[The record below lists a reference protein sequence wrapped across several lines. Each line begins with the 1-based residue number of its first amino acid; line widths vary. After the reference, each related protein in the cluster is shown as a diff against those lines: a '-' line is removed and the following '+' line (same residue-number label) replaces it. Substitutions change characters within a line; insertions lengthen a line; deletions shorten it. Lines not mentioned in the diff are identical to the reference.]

1 MKGNPEEKSAGY
13 IEYSRIY
20 YSEDFGFKIGDE
32 EINDTTIICS
42 IEDDTMTYTVDR
54 GELGKTTVFA
64 VKEDDYVISA
74 TVTNTLPDALEE
86 VMTFTFDYDVEGFEK
101 PDLSSYTSVNDE
113 ALG

>member
-1 MKGNPEEKSAGY
+1 MKKA
-13 IEYSRIY
+13 SRLLALLMMLCLVL
-20 YSEDFGFKIGDE
+20 SLGGTAFA
-32 EINDTTIICS
+32 DTCTVRVFS
-42 IEDDTMTYTVDR
+42 GAQGTVGGGTVKTYTVDR